1 MNGKIVRII
10 SNLYTVDINSV
21 KYDCR
26 ARGKF
31 RKDGISPLVGDEVVV
46 DVENNYIIEIKPR
59 KNQLTRPSIANVDN
73 ALIITSV
80 KEPELSLNLL
90 DKQLTLIN
98 LNNIEP
104 IIILTKLD
112 LLNEQELKSIK
123 IIKEYYQSVGYQ
135 VINNTED
142 KKLLNLIKNKI
153 SVLTG
158 QSGVGKSTLLNFLDK
173 DLNLKTQKI
182 SKSLGRGVH
191 TTRHVELFEIEK
203 SLIADTPGFS
213 SLNFKDYQKE
223 DIKNTFYEFNN
234 YQCEFKN
241 CMHINE
247 LECAI
252 KDAVNNKE
260 ILKSRYEN
268 YLKIIKETG
277 E

>member
-59 KNQLTRPSIANVDN
+59 KNQLKRPSIANVDN

>member
-31 RKDGISPLVGDEVVV
+31 RKDGISPLVGDNVVV

-59 KNQLTRPSIANVDN
+59 KNQLKRPSIANVDN

>member
-26 ARGKF
+26 ARGRF
-31 RKDGISPLVGDEVVV
+31 RKDGISPLVGDNVVV
-46 DVENNYIIEIKPR
+46 DIKNNYIIEIKKR
-59 KNQLTRPSIANVDN
+59 KNELTRPSIANVDN

-80 KEPELSLNLL
+80 KEPNLSLNLL
-90 DKQLTLIN
+90 DKQLTLIK
-98 LNNIEP
+98 LNNIQP
-104 IIILTKLD
+104 IIILTKVD
-112 LLNEQELKSIK
+112 LLNDQELKDIE
-123 IIKEYYQSVGYQ
+123 IIKKYYQSVGYQ

-142 KKLLNLIKNKI
+142 KKLFSLIKNDI

-158 QSGVGKSTLLNFLDK
+158 QSGVGKSTLLNFLDN

-191 TTRHVELFEIEK
+191 TTRHVELFEIENC
-203 SLIADTPGFS
+203 LIADTPGFS
-213 SLNFKDYQKE
+213 SLNFKDYEKE
-223 DIKNTFYEFNN
+223 NIKNTFYEFNN
-234 YQCEFKN
+234 YQCEFKD

-247 LECAI
+247 TECAI

-268 YLKIIKETG
+268 YLKIIKEIG